1 MIKILLVPA
10 AAVALAVVGA
20 APALAHEEIRPNTIQ
35 TGKPAFF
42 TLFAANEK
50 QADLTKV
57 VVTAPAGT
65 KLGETTQSPA
75 GWAAT
80 TTDSSVT
87 WTGGKAAPNT
97 FEQWGFE
104 IDGADQPGTLN
115 FKVTMT
121 AGDSEDV
128 TVPVTV
134 VAAGGATGPTSTVT
148 TTTGSSVSAAPTT
161 PPATAAI
168 GQVVEKSS
176 SKANTAF
183 ILAIIASVIGLI
195 DLVLIVTT

>member
-1 MIKILLVPA
+1 MKTITKILFVPA
-10 AAVALAVVGA
+10 ASVALAVVGA

-75 GWAAT
+75 GWTAT
-80 TTDSSVT
+80 TTDTSVT
-87 WTGGKAAPNT
+87 WMGGKVAPNT

-104 IDGADQPGTLN
+104 IDGADQPGTIN

-134 VAAGGATGPTSTVT
+134 VAAGSAAAPGTTATTSGASVT
-148 TTTGSSVSAAPTT
+148 TASPATTATAVASPAKA
-161 PPATAAI
+161 PATADH
-168 GQVVEKSS
+168 KSS
-176 SKANTAF
+176 WA
-183 ILAIIASVIGLI
+183 L
-195 DLVLIVTT
+195 

>member
-1 MIKILLVPA
+1 MKTMMKIVLVPI
-10 AAVALAVVGA
+10 AAVAMAVAGA

-65 KLGETTQSPA
+65 TLGETTQSPA
-75 GWAAT
+75 GWTAT
-80 TTDSSVT
+80 TTDTSVT
-87 WTGGKAAPNT
+87 WTGGKVAPNT

-104 IDGADQPGTLN
+104 IDGADQPGTIN

-134 VAAGGATGPTSTVT
+134 VAAGSAAAPGTTATTSGASVT
-148 TTTGSSVSAAPTT
+148 TASPAP
-161 PPATAAI
+161 AVTAAV
-168 GQVVEKSS
+168 GAANAPAPSDHKSS
-176 SKANTAF
+176 WALA
-183 ILAIIASVIGLI
+183 LAIVALVIGAAG
-195 DLVLIVTT
+195 

>member
-1 MIKILLVPA
+1 MTVMKILLVPA
-10 AAVALAVVGA
+10 AAVALVVAGA
-20 APALAHEEIRPNTIQ
+20 APALAHEEIRPDTIQ

-65 KLGETTQSPA
+65 KLGETTQSPP
-75 GWAAT
+75 GWTAAVTDT
-80 TTDSSVT
+80 TVT
-87 WTGGKAAPNT
+87 WTGGKVAPNT

-104 IDGADQPGTLN
+104 IDGADQPGTIN

-134 VAAGGATGPTSTVT
+134 VAAGSAATPGTTATTSGASVTTVSPSTTVT
-148 TTTGSSVSAAPTT
+148 AAAS
-161 PPATAAI
+161 PA
-168 GQVVEKSS
+168 
-176 SKANTAF
+176 KAQGTSDNK
-183 ILAIIASVIGLI
+183 ASWA
-195 DLVLIVTT
+195 